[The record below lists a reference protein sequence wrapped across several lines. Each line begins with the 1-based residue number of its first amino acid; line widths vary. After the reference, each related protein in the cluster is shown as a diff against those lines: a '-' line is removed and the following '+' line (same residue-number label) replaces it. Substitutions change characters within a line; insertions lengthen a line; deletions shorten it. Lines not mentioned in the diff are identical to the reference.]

1 MSNSNPDPQTAFAL
15 FRMANGYV
23 AAQALYVAA
32 DLGIADY
39 LTEGALTAQELASKT
54 GSHPDALARLLRA
67 LVAFGILNSNADER
81 FTLTP
86 IGEFLRSDVPGSMR
100 SGVRFFAG
108 PSTWRAWE
116 NLPHSIRTA
125 EPAFDHAWG
134 MSIFEYSKRHPDV
147 SKIFDEAMEG
157 LAALGSAAILAAYD
171 FSQFRTLVDV
181 GGGNGA
187 LLATVLRQHAA
198 LRGRLADL
206 PHVVSRAAE
215 VLNRA
220 GVADRCEI
228 IGCDFF
234 ETVPSGGDVYV
245 LKSVLHD
252 WDNPHALK
260 ILRNCHRAMKP
271 SATLLLLE
279 RVLPEQPAVEAAPR
293 YLIDLTML
301 VLTPGGRERTP
312 AEFHKLLEAAD
323 FEFLGVTSTGGPYD
337 IITARKS

>member
-1 MSNSNPDPQTAFAL
+1 MSNSNPDPQNALAL

-23 AAQALYVAA
+23 AAQALYVAS
-32 DLGIADY
+32 DLGVADY
-39 LTEGALTAQELASKT
+39 LTQGALTAQELASKT

-67 LVAFGILNSNADER
+67 LVAFGILNSADDER

-86 IGEFLRSDVPGSMR
+86 LGEFLRSDVPGSMR
-100 SGVRFFAG
+100 SAVRFVAG

-134 MSIFEYSKRHPDV
+134 MPIFEYSKRHPEA
-147 SKIFDEAMEG
+147 SKILDEAMEG
-157 LAALGSAAILAAYD
+157 LSTQGSAAILAAYD

-234 ETVPSGGDVYV
+234 ETVPAGGDGYV
-245 LKSVLHD
+245 LKSIIHD
-252 WDNPHALK
+252 WDNTHALK

-279 RVLPEQPAVEAAPR
+279 RVLPEQPAVEAALR
-293 YLIDLTML
+293 YLMDLAML
-301 VLTPGGRERTP
+301 VMTPGGRERTP

-323 FEFLGVTSTGGPYD
+323 FEFLGVTPTGGPYD